1 MCGKKSKRGLRV
13 IALSLVFLVLA
24 LSPLAAWP
32 FSFGETESTP
42 TQTLQVPSTE
52 DVEQRQQVALLKQQ
66 IEQLENQLSESQKM
80 LDTLSNN
87 LEKSGVKLNNTQA
100 TAESL
105 LNEIESLKSFL
116 KASEDSRKALETEYD
131 TLLAEYNLKASEADG
146 YYQEATAMTAKY
158 NALKGKQK
166 SITTTVGTAAVMKDG
181 KYGIDVT
188 AGVNFGK
195 VGVFTGATY
204 MFDEDSLMKPA
215 DLMYKAGFAF
225 TF

>member
-32 FSFGETESTP
+32 FSFGKTESTP

-66 IEQLENQLSESQKM
+66 IGQLENQLSESQKM
-80 LDTLSNN
+80 LDTLSGN

-105 LNEIESLKSFL
+105 LNEIDSLKSFL
-116 KASEDSRKALETEYD
+116 KASEESRKALETEYD
-131 TLLAEYNLKASEADG
+131 TLLAEYDLKAAESDG
-146 YYQEATAMTAKY
+146 YYQDAIDVTAKY
-158 NALKGKQK
+158 NAIKGKQK
-166 SITTTVGTAAVMKDG
+166 NITTTVGTAAVMKDG

-195 VGVFTGATY
+195 VGVFGGATY
-204 MFDEDSLMKPA
+204 MFGQDSLTKPA

>member
-87 LEKSGVKLNNTQA
+87 LEKSGVKSNNTQA

-204 MFDEDSLMKPA
+204 MFDEDSLMAPA

>member
-1 MCGKKSKRGLRV
+1 MCGKKSKRGSRV

-158 NALKGKQK
+158 KALKGKQK

-195 VGVFTGATY
+195 VGVFGGATY